1 MEIWCN
7 NQDIRFEKRKEY
19 VLYGQLNTDTIVN
32 LVLILGKQYIYWCRN
47 NEQDLSLV
55 QFKMFMWK
63 YARIEYM
70 IAKKNNKVFNF
81 ERRWKPYCNSHNML
95 TYEDNN

>member
-70 IAKKNNKVFNF
+70 IAKKIKSLILRDDGNPIVIAKT
-81 ERRWKPYCNSHNML
+81 C
-95 TYEDNN
+95 